1 MINTKAHFRLMDNT
15 AELLDRNSGDIMLQ
29 QSCCLR
35 DIGDY
40 LWNRVAISSAKDVA
54 RSDLLEISCSKKAL
68 SKSSTN
74 IPSKM
79 HQLAIN
85 WGCLE

>member
-1 MINTKAHFRLMDNT
+1 MIDTKAHSSVHVFWLMDNT

-29 QSCCLR
+29 QGCYFR
-35 DIGDY
+35 NIGDC
-40 LWNRVAISSAKDVA
+40 LWNREAISSAKDIA
-54 RSDLLEISCSKKAL
+54 RSDLLEIGCSKKAL

-85 WGCLE
+85 